1 MVEKTDLDQ
10 SQYKY
15 FSQTDNGF
23 LQVMWRRLKK
33 NKIALISLSII
44 LLLYTLAIFAPLLTP
59 YDLEEMDFDNIWG
72 VPSKLHPMGTDGMG
86 RDLLTLVLHGSRVS
100 LSVGLISM
108 LIAVTIGT
116 VIGAVSGYYGGMVD
130 RILMSLT
137 EIGLCFPSF
146 FFVLTIVA
154 LFGNGI
160 YKVMLIIGLTSW
172 MGVARLV
179 RGQFLSL
186 KERDFVESAKAL
198 GISDLRIIFSHLL
211 PNALAPIIVAATLRV
226 GGTILTE
233 AALSFLG
240 LGVQQG
246 TVSWGGLLKE
256 AQSISVMLE
265 TPWVAIFPG
274 VFIFITVLSF
284 NVLGD
289 GLRDAL
295 DPRVQ

>member
-1 MVEKTDLDQ
+1 MVAKTDLGQ
-10 SQYKY
+10 SQFKY
-15 FSQTDNGF
+15 FFQAENSF
-23 LQVMWRRLKK
+23 LQDLWRRLKM
-33 NKIALISLSII
+33 NKVALVCLSII
-44 LLLYTLAIFAPLLTP
+44 VLLYTLAILAPFIAP
-59 YDLEEMDFDNIWG
+59 YDIEEMDFDNLWG
-72 VPSKLHPMGTDGMG
+72 APSRHHPMGTDGMG
-86 RDLLTLVLHGSRVS
+86 RDLLTLVLYGSRVS

-108 LIAVTIGT
+108 MIAVTIGT
-116 VIGAVSGYYGGMVD
+116 GIGAVSGYYGGLVD

-146 FFVLTIVA
+146 FLVLTIVA

-160 YKVMLIIGLTSW
+160 YKVMMIIGLTSW

-179 RGQFLSL
+179 RGQFLTL
-186 KERDFVESAKAL
+186 KERDFVESAKVL
-198 GISDLRIIFSHLL
+198 GISDLRIILIHIL
-211 PNALAPIIVAATLRV
+211 PNALAPIIVSATLRV
-226 GGTILTE
+226 GGAILTE
-233 AALSFLG
+233 AVMSFLG
-240 LGVQQG
+240 LGVKQG

-274 VFIFITVLSF
+274 IFIFIIVLSF

-295 DPRVQ
+295 DPRT